1 MTSTILVQAVER
13 KPHWLYLIDSG
24 NDDWIYKIGITG
36 RSIEERLE
44 EIKVSYCVPKATVI
58 NQRLIIGEY
67 KAKTVEKELHEL
79 CYDCHEYTYA
89 GKEFFE
95 LDETRLALVRTYYSA
110 TPEATSQE

>member
-1 MTSTILVQAVER
+1 MISTILCQAVER

-44 EIKVSYCVPKATVI
+44 EIKVTYCVPKATVI
-58 NQRLIIGEY
+58 EQRLIIGQF
-67 KAKTVEKELHEL
+67 KALALEKELHEL
-79 CYDCHEYTYA
+79 CDDCHEYTYA

-95 LDETRLALVRTYYSA
+95 LDQTRLALVRAYYSD
-110 TPEATSQE
+110 TPEATS